1 MKPIIFAGA
10 LLACSSGPAAPVN
23 FGSTPVASMTTVS
36 GNVHVDVF
44 AAPDP
49 FVRGESSIRLVL
61 TSVASGAAIDG
72 VSIAMQPFMPSMT
85 HGASTQPTFAGSG
98 GGVYVAHDL
107 VMIMAGTW
115 ELRTTLS
122 GAISDSFVADVSV
135 Q

>member
-1 MKPIIFAGA
+1 MKSLIFASA
-10 LLACSSGPAAPVN
+10 LVACSSGPAVPVN
-23 FGSTPVASMTTVS
+23 FGSTPVATATTNS

-49 FVRGESSIRLVL
+49 FVRGESSIEIVL
-61 TSVASGAAIDG
+61 TSTASGAPIDG
-72 VSIAMQPFMPSMT
+72 ASIVMQPFMPSMT
-85 HGASTQPTFAGSG
+85 HGASTQPTFVGSG

-107 VMIMAGTW
+107 VMIMAGAW

-122 GAISDSFVADVSV
+122 GSIADTFVADVSV